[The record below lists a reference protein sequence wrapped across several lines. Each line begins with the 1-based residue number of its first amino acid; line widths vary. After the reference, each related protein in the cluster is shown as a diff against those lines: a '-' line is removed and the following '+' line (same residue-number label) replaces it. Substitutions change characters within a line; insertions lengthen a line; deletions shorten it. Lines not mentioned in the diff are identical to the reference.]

1 VNVVDSSCWL
11 EFLAGTELGRQFAP
25 LIQKSEELIVPTV
38 TIYEIFR
45 KVALTS
51 EEDALKAVALM
62 TNGSVIDL
70 SQELAINAALL
81 SHEHHLPMADAMIL
95 STARAFNAT
104 LWTLDAHFKD
114 IEGVKWFEK
123 KKE

>member
-1 VNVVDSSCWL
+1 MSIYL
-11 EFLAGTELGRQFAP
+11 R
-25 LIQKSEELIVPTV
+25 
-38 TIYEIFR
+38 IYEVF
-45 KVALTS
+45 KKTAQVS

-62 TNGSVIDL
+62 NTGTVVDL

-95 STARAFNAT
+95 ATAQAFDAV
-104 LWTLDAHFKD
+104 LWTLDEHFKG

-123 KKE
+123 

>member
-1 VNVVDSSCWL
+1 MNVVDSSGWL
-11 EFLAGTELGRQFAP
+11 EFFSGTEIGKRFVP
-25 LIQKSEELIVPTV
+25 LIQKKEELIVPTV
-38 TIYEIFR
+38 TIYEVF
-45 KVALTS
+45 KKTAQVS

-62 TNGSVIDL
+62 NTGTVVDL

-95 STARAFNAT
+95 ATAQAFDAV
-104 LWTLDAHFKD
+104 LWTLDEHFKG

-123 KKE
+123 